1 MGNNPPEPS
10 GGTQPPFHCNPG
22 FCRSGLWAGPGGGR
36 SSFLLCQVWAPLE
49 RSAGVTT
56 GGFSVQLGLPH
67 SLATGCGELGMG
79 LARGYRVSPDLVPGG
94 TGCSTFMVLCWLKK
108 AQVHSVSRGGDI
120 WKSGRVTSQKS
131 ICNGRQRV
139 AVFGKYAAVWSTHSG
154 PDACI

>member
-1 MGNNPPEPS
+1 
-10 GGTQPPFHCNPG
+10 
-22 FCRSGLWAGPGGGR
+22 
-36 SSFLLCQVWAPLE
+36 
-49 RSAGVTT
+49 
-56 GGFSVQLGLPH
+56 
-67 SLATGCGELGMG
+67 MG